1 MTERPP
7 ANLDL
12 EKAIAL
18 REILGNR
25 LELSRLKDDDLS
37 TVIDLGFVEMMD
49 DCPVVTPAGLAA
61 LE

>member
-1 MTERPP
+1 MTHMVMGPTCGMVL
-7 ANLDL
+7 AQ
-12 EKAIAL
+12 
-18 REILGNR
+18 LG
-25 LELSRLKDDDLS
+25 LELSRLKDDDLR